1 MNAHYQRHKFFITR
15 SLRGHS
21 LVQILIYTNLVMFTL
36 MVLHGTVLGHGMQ
49 VILSPDI
56 RLLRAWGAQ
65 YWPFVFQLGDIW
77 RCISYAYMHGGII
90 HLGFNMVVL
99 YQIGPLIEAEVGWQR
114 FFVIY
119 TVTGIVATLAG
130 LLLHPQVT
138 VVGASGALFGIF
150 GFAVSYYHRI
160 GGSLGIQRRNFLFQW
175 VVIALVFGF
184 VVGADNAAHVGGLLG
199 GAAFGWLIPTTIRA
213 QRKTDSIF
221 NFLAWLFVVL
231 TALSLLLVLVTL
243 VLRYVL

>member
-1 MNAHYQRHKFFITR
+1 
-15 SLRGHS
+15 
-21 LVQILIYTNLVMFTL
+21 VQILIYANLVMFTL
-36 MVLHGTVLGHGMQ
+36 MVLHGTILGHGTS
-49 VILSPDI
+49 VLLSPDV

-77 RCISYAYMHGGII
+77 RCLSYGYMHGGII

-99 YQIGPLIEAEVGWQR
+99 YQIGPLIESEIGWQR

-119 TVTGIVATLAG
+119 SITAIVATLAG
-130 LLLHPQVT
+130 LLIHPQVT

-150 GFAVSYYHRI
+150 GFAVSYYHRV

-175 VVIALVFGF
+175 IVIALLFGF
-184 VVGADNAAHVGGLLG
+184 VVGADNAAHIGGLIG

-213 QRKTDSIF
+213 QRKTDPLF
-221 NFLAWLFVVL
+221 KWLAWLFVGL
-231 TALSLLLVLVTL
+231 TIISLGAVLVTL
-243 VLRYVL
+243 VLRYL